1 MGNEVSS
8 SIVPPPLSIN
18 DCLIDGELDLMRY
31 YIYRRRVRTQSLQSK
46 LFKEIIGCKRKLCKA
61 MSPTS
66 NTSTRKKKIKRRMK
80 KRNLWIRASDGTLK
94 AMQPTDT
101 MWYKLYV
108 EEPIISMHLKK
119 LFRNWFRLP
128 YKIFL
133 IYYLT

>member
-46 LFKEIIGCKRKLCKA
+46 LFKEIIGCKRKLCEA

-101 MWYKLYV
+101 VW
-108 EEPIISMHLKK
+108 
-119 LFRNWFRLP
+119 
-128 YKIFL
+128 
-133 IYYLT
+133 